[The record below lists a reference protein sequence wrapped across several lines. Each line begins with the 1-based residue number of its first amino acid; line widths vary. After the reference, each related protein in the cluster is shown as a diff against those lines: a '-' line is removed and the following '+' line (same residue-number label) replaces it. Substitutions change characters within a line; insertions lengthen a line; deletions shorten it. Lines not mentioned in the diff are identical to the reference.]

1 MSWGKGPD
9 GGKEKAA
16 ADSSIRTIQILPCDS
31 SRSEVQDYLHLHL
44 AFMKTKCMTSFS
56 PDLEPVKPSSA
67 RSSPEDFIRHICATR
82 VSVKNRTLLFRIASF
97 RWDDATLILATEIKV
112 GRSDDWFI
120 ERRNPFS
127 ALFQSSKL
135 LSKIYVEP
143 RNPSEITLSATKL
156 WPIEHLNPFSA
167 LCLFF
172 QHSYDF
178 AWVPFLVLLRKLV
191 SAIVRMRHVKLHA
204 VPV

>member
-1 MSWGKGPD
+1 M
-9 GGKEKAA
+9 
-16 ADSSIRTIQILPCDS
+16 R
-31 SRSEVQDYLHLHL
+31 
-44 AFMKTKCMTSFS
+44 
-56 PDLEPVKPSSA
+56 
-67 RSSPEDFIRHICATR
+67 
-82 VSVKNRTLLFRIASF
+82 FRISAIYFFSSYNNVF
-97 RWDDATLILATEIKV
+97 LQVVFNVCGRLSSLISTLILATEIKV
-112 GRSDDWFI
+112 GRSEDWFI